1 MYLGTAF
8 EPLASRHLAAG
19 CAPGHVIQDEHSRL
33 PNRDSAMTRRIPVVV
48 IEDNRLVR
56 DGITAMLA
64 EGPEFKVVAAVDRA
78 DSALRRG

>member
-1 MYLGTAF
+1 
-8 EPLASRHLAAG
+8 
-19 CAPGHVIQDEHSRL
+19 
-33 PNRDSAMTRRIPVVV
+33 V